1 MNKLIVII
9 PTIILLFAAC
19 EYEPS
24 GHNFVDLTP
33 PEDHVP
39 LEILLNDINPS
50 DTIYLYKNTQ
60 VSIKINSPVDLKQ
73 AVVLLDGEQYKNM
86 WDNVYDFT
94 FYPDQMDEGVHK
106 LTVDAILTSGSG
118 SLAEMMG
125 LEGYTGELSW
135 NIRVIHHPQ
144 DRFKVNYRVNE
155 EGFFELFWNNAIP
168 DNYIKKYTVDLLL
181 TQESQITIN
190 DAQQKSFV
198 DYGYVCKYAYYE
210 VKTYLK
216 DGTIF
221 TSTLSLDI
229 PAPKV
234 YFEDLGVDSL
244 RVYWDKPFANARIN
258 LIEENKTI
266 ATEIQDTSIII
277 PQLFGKTRQFQ
288 LEINPQKAGYD
299 YYQTKSSDW
308 SNFRQGTS
316 LGLPNW
322 ELYAYSLKDNII
334 YTRKYNNLVALDATS
349 LQEINNVSIIGN
361 PWGFAYG
368 GKIAAAPHNSTIAA
382 MTGEETWIFTDS
394 RFIHPTKISSLRGDV
409 NTRLCALTSND
420 RLFVVQQNANICKIF
435 NSLTGAKIFE
445 LPFTYKTIYTF
456 PDLVTVSENG
466 QFFCASSENGIEI
479 FEIDGTTAKL
489 LYTDTRDYNGAM
501 FVPSQPDKLLIRVGT
516 DIEIRQLPEFNV
528 IQTLDVSANGAFLC
542 NIDPASMSL
551 LYHQNDSLK
560 VCKIDNLTETI
571 FKIKSDEKT
580 CKMLNNKLLTYGKG
594 GMCFDINPYLSN

>member
-1 MNKLIVII
+1 M
-9 PTIILLFAAC
+9 LLFVAC
-19 EYEPS
+19 EYEPR
-24 GHNFVDLTP
+24 GNNFVDLTP
-33 PEDHVP
+33 PEDNVP
-39 LEILLNDINPS
+39 IEISLNDINPS
-50 DTIYLYKNTQ
+50 DTIYLYKNTLI
-60 VSIKINSPVDLKQ
+60 SIKISSPIDLQQ

-86 WDNVYDFT
+86 GSDTPGFT

-106 LTVDAILTSGSG
+106 LTVDAIFTSGSG

-135 NIRVIHHPQ
+135 NIRVIHNAQ

-168 DNYIKKYTVDLLL
+168 DNYIERYTVDLLW
-181 TQESQITIN
+181 TQESRITIN

-198 DYGYVCKYAYYE
+198 DYGYICKYASYE
-210 VKTYLK
+210 VKTLLK

-221 TSTLSLDI
+221 TRTLSIDI

-244 RVYWDKPFANARIN
+244 RVYWDKPFANGRFN
-258 LIEENKTI
+258 LLEESKTI

-277 PQLFGKTRQFQ
+277 PQLFGKTRQFN
-288 LEINPQKAGYD
+288 LEITPLKAGYD
-299 YYQTKSSDW
+299 YYHTISSDW

-322 ELYAYSLKDNII
+322 ELYAYSITDNII
-334 YTRKYNNLVALDATS
+334 YTGKYNNLVAFDATS
-349 LQEINNVSIIGN
+349 LQELNTVSIMGN

-368 GKIAAAPHNSTIAA
+368 GKIASAPHNSTVAA

-394 RFIHPTKISSLRGDV
+394 RFIQPIKISPLRGDV
-409 NTRLCALTSND
+409 NNRLCALTSND
-420 RLFVVQQNANICKIF
+420 RFFVVQQDATICKIF
-435 NSLTGAKIFE
+435 NSLTGEKIFE

-456 PDLVTVSENG
+456 PDFASVSENG
-466 QFFCASSENGIEI
+466 QFFCASSDNGIEI
-479 FEIDGTTAKL
+479 FEIEGTATNL
-489 LYTDTRDYNGAM
+489 LYTDTRDYTGAM

-516 DIEIRQLPEFNV
+516 DIEIRQLPDFNV

-551 LYHQNDSLK
+551 LYYQNDSLK
-560 VCKIDNLTETI
+560 VCKINNLAETI
-571 FKIKSDEKT
+571 FKIRSDEKT
-580 CKMLNNKLLTYGKG
+580 CKMFNNKLLTHGKG
-594 GMCFDINPYLSN
+594 GICFDINPYLRN

>member
-1 MNKLIVII
+1 M
-9 PTIILLFAAC
+9 LLFVAC
-19 EYEPS
+19 EYEPR
-24 GHNFVDLTP
+24 GNNFVDLTP
-33 PEDHVP
+33 PEDNVP
-39 LEILLNDINPS
+39 IEISLNDINPS
-50 DTIYLYKNTQ
+50 DTIYLYKNTLI
-60 VSIKINSPVDLKQ
+60 SIKISSPIDLQQ

-86 WDNVYDFT
+86 GSDTPGFT

-106 LTVDAILTSGSG
+106 LTVDAIFTSGSG

-135 NIRVIHHPQ
+135 NIRVIHNAQ

-168 DNYIKKYTVDLLL
+168 DNYIERYTVDLLW
-181 TQESQITIN
+181 TQESRITIN

-198 DYGYVCKYAYYE
+198 DYGYICKYASYE
-210 VKTYLK
+210 VKTLLK

-221 TSTLSLDI
+221 TRTLSIDI

-244 RVYWDKPFANARIN
+244 RVYWDKPFANGRFN
-258 LIEENKTI
+258 LLEESKTI

-277 PQLFGKTRQFQ
+277 PQLFGKTRQFN
-288 LEINPQKAGYD
+288 LEITPLKAGYD
-299 YYQTKSSDW
+299 YYHIISSDW

-322 ELYAYSLKDNII
+322 ELYAYSITDNII
-334 YTRKYNNLVALDATS
+334 YTGKYNNLVAFDATS
-349 LQEINNVSIIGN
+349 LQELNTVSIMGN

-368 GKIAAAPHNSTIAA
+368 GKIASAPHNSTVAA

-394 RFIHPTKISSLRGDV
+394 RFIQPIKISPLRGDV
-409 NTRLCALTSND
+409 NNRLCALTSND
-420 RLFVVQQNANICKIF
+420 RFFVVQQDATICKIF
-435 NSLTGAKIFE
+435 NSLTGEKIFE

-456 PDLVTVSENG
+456 PDFASVSENG
-466 QFFCASSENGIEI
+466 QFFCASSDNGIEI
-479 FEIDGTTAKL
+479 FEIEGTATNL
-489 LYTDTRDYNGAM
+489 LYTDTRDYTGAM

-516 DIEIRQLPEFNV
+516 DIEIRQLPDFNV

-551 LYHQNDSLK
+551 LYYQNDSLK
-560 VCKIDNLTETI
+560 VCKINNLAETI
-571 FKIKSDEKT
+571 FKIRSDEKT
-580 CKMLNNKLLTYGKG
+580 CKMFNNKLLTHGKG
-594 GMCFDINPYLSN
+594 GICFDINPYLRN